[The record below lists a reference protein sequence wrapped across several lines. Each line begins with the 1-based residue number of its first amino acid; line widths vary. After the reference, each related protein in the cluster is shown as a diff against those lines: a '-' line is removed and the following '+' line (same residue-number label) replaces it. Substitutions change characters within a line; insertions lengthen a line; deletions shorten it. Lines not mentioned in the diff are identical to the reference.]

1 MAFATSDSFANST
14 VVGTSEEGLLIDFG
28 DTPLVDPA
36 TITTQPIHFHPNK
49 LDLLFDD
56 FEIPNLLPC
65 PVTLPDSPVA
75 SSATIS
81 PGTRQSSTVDF
92 STTVPNQA
100 LHPHFTASTDHT
112 ATEMASHRPKTR
124 AERAIE
130 PHTVTKPNWA
140 LAPSIQRPIFTKEP
154 RSVHVKANS
163 PLPKHSLPPSQAP
176 SGLNLVTHGSISAN
190 DSSTAPFE
198 KPMAAPPR
206 EATET
211 PLPKPSASSVHPS
224 RLRLLESGTASS
236 NAGFGPLES
245 KEHTVKEISKEQ
257 ITGANTVPVAKMRN
271 WGAGV
276 MEDAGTRTSASSNAD
291 ENGGMGPRVSWLNKD
306 PSPHSFA
313 TFDAV
318 PMGSKSV
325 ASTQSTIQ
333 ATALSTPFK
342 RQTYPV
348 TVESEDEGAADC
360 LTTSLSRQI
369 LHTDTSSSQNTN
381 DNTVGTS
388 KPFPSAPPLARP
400 SALKRRAVAEQS
412 YAQTNPFIDPETEQD
427 SLGVANPRPPLLQR
441 MGIVSRDGPSAL
453 AARRK
458 LFIEEDGRTY
468 DYVDQ
473 YADEETYGEYEDE
486 EHWAPPP
493 RPGAKR
499 VVIAGPIG
507 REERDAHL
515 STMRTPAKG
524 VVRIVEPGPPF
535 QVQTRRRRVIHPQEG
550 EEGEEDEYVH
560 DYPDEGL
567 YIGTAASRR
576 IPVPQA
582 ERDLPPRF
590 FAHMQ
595 QGPLRHA
602 AASRSRR
609 VVIQDPPEA
618 DDVDE
623 GIEKFRG
630 LSVADRVQTPGPRR
644 IRVVK
649 VQ

>member
-1 MAFATSDSFANST
+1 MAFATLDSFANSNI
-14 VVGTSEEGLLIDFG
+14 VGTGEEGLLIDFG

-36 TITTQPIHFHPNK
+36 TITTQPIHCHPNK

-81 PGTRQSSTVDF
+81 PGTRQSSMVDF
-92 STTVPNQA
+92 STTVPSQA

-124 AERAIE
+124 AERAVE

-140 LAPSIQRPIFTKEP
+140 LAPSIHRPIFTKEP
-154 RSVHVKANS
+154 RSVHFKANS
-163 PLPKHSLPPSQAP
+163 PLPKYSLPPFQAP
-176 SGLNLVTHGSISAN
+176 SGSNLDTHGSISAN

-198 KPMAAPPR
+198 KPMADPPH
-206 EATET
+206 ETTET
-211 PLPKPSASSVHPS
+211 PLSKPPASSIHPS
-224 RLRLLESGTASS
+224 RLRLLEGGGALSE
-236 NAGFGPLES
+236 AGSDSLET
-245 KEHTVKEISKEQ
+245 KEHTAKGISKEQ
-257 ITGANTVPVAKMRN
+257 ITGANTVPVARMRN

-291 ENGGMGPRVSWLNKD
+291 EKSGMGSRASWLNKD

-318 PMGSKSV
+318 PMGIKSV
-325 ASTQSTIQ
+325 APTQSTVQ
-333 ATALSTPFK
+333 AAALPTPFK

-360 LTTSLSRQI
+360 LTTSPPRQI
-369 LHTDTSSSQNTN
+369 FHTGKSSSQITN
-381 DNTVGTS
+381 DNTMSTS
-388 KPFPSAPPLARP
+388 NPLHSAPPLARP
-400 SALKRRAVAEQS
+400 SALKRRAVAEQP
-412 YAQTNPFIDPETEQD
+412 YAQTNPFIDPETEQE
-427 SLGVANPRPPLLQR
+427 SLGVAKPRPALLQR
-441 MGIVSRDGPSAL
+441 MGIISRDGPSAL

-468 DYVDQ
+468 DYFDQ
-473 YADEETYGEYEDE
+473 CADEEAYEEYEEE
-486 EHWAPPP
+486 EHWTPPP
-493 RPGAKR
+493 RAGAKK

-507 REERDAHL
+507 REERGAHP
-515 STMRTPAKG
+515 SMMRTPAKG

-535 QVQTRRRRVIHPQEG
+535 QVQTRRRAIQTQ
-550 EEGEEDEYVH
+550 EGEEDEEDGYVH
-560 DYPDEGL
+560 AYPEEGL

-576 IPVPQA
+576 IPVSQA
-582 ERDLPPRF
+582 EHDPPPRF
-590 FAHMQ
+590 FARMQ

-609 VVIQDPPEA
+609 VVIQAPPEA

-630 LSVADRVQTPGPRR
+630 LSIADRVQTPGPRR